1 MAGDFDISG
10 LLKLQK
16 DLEKLQAAIPPTREA
31 IIKEMAKRFHQLV
44 KHYTPI
50 GQYPKS
56 SGKVGGTMHR
66 GWTTTPMRTE
76 GDRVEI
82 DVINP
87 VEYAPYV
94 DYGHRPANHK
104 GWVPGRNI
112 TQKAIN
118 LMEKNGQKIVDR
130 HVERML
136 REVFGGK

>member
-1 MAGDFDISG
+1 MADDFDISG

-31 IIKEMAKRFHQLV
+31 IIKEMAKQFHQLV
-44 KHYTPI
+44 IRDTPF

-56 SGKVGGTMHR
+56 SGKTGGTMRR

-82 DVINP
+82 DEINP

-94 DYGHRPANHK
+94 DYGHRTANHK
-104 GWVPGRNI
+104 GWVPGRHI

-118 LMEKNGQKIVDR
+118 LMQKNGQKIVDR